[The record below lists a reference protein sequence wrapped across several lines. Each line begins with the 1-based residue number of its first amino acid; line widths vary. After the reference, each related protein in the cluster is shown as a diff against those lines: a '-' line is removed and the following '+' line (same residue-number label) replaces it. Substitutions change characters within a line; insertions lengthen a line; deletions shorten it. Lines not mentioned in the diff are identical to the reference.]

1 MSDTATSGKTLTV
14 KQAAR
19 QVGVHKNTIYAL
31 VQAGLLRAYR
41 VGVGRGTIRI
51 VADDLSLVMRFN
63 DQPDLRSLREVRT

>member
-1 MSDTATSGKTLTV
+1 METGKSVDKARTLTV

-31 VQAGLLRAYR
+31 IQAGRLRAYR

-51 VADDLSLVMRFN
+51 IAEDMTRVVRFN
-63 DQPDLRSLREVRT
+63 DRPFA

>member
-1 MSDTATSGKTLTV
+1 MDIGNSVDKAKTLTV

-31 VQAGLLRAYR
+31 IQAGRLRAYR

-51 VADDLSLVMRFN
+51 IAEDMTRVVRFN
-63 DQPDLRSLREVRT
+63 DPPFA